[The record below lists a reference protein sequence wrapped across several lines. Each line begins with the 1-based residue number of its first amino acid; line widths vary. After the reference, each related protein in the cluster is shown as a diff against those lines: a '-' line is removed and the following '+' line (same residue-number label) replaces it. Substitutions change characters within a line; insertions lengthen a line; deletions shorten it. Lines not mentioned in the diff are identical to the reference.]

1 MTNSKHTKSFA
12 NEQVINNNI
21 ADVEFTDQVGKHNQL
36 STSLWENYS
45 VSVYAKILLV
55 FLAKISR
62 KFLLLVFI
70 WFSLSLS
77 KKNYTEILTFYKY
90 PLISLPSWTPTHQ
103 ILFIKFTAYKG
114 FHSYVLKKIFNQS
127 SVTTLS
133 IPTSPHAA
141 PIYNSFFRIKT
152 TNFLLTLLF
161 IVRPINDR
169 IECSN
174 LFGKFLQLF
183 STKSILIDLLKKK
196 HFD

>member
-70 WFSLSLS
+70 WFSLSQ
-77 KKNYTEILTFYKY
+77 KKLH
-90 PLISLPSWTPTHQ
+90 W
-103 ILFIKFTAYKG
+103 
-114 FHSYVLKKIFNQS
+114 
-127 SVTTLS
+127 
-133 IPTSPHAA
+133 
-141 PIYNSFFRIKT
+141 NSD
-152 TNFLLTLLF
+152 FL
-161 IVRPINDR
+161 
-169 IECSN
+169 
-174 LFGKFLQLF
+174 
-183 STKSILIDLLKKK
+183 
-196 HFD
+196 